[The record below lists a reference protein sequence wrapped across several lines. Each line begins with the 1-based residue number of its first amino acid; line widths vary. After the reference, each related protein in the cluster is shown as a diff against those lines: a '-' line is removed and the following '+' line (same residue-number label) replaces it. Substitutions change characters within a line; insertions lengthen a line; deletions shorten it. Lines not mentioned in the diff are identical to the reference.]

1 MHGRAF
7 IPFALAALV
16 LVAAA
21 SEGQAKGGAPITA
34 CGQVVTTSAFL
45 TRSLDCAG
53 SPGVVVGASGITID
67 LKGFT
72 LRGDGSFHFGIDDDG
87 GFDRVTIKSG
97 VLRNFQRGLDA
108 ANGADRLALSS
119 VVVSGNNGLGLY
131 LSGDSASVKSSTF
144 SGNAGFGVY
153 VAGASATIVSST
165 ASGNGSEGIRVFGDG
180 AAVSANRA
188 EANEFSEDCLGRR
201 RARHRRGERFV
212 HRTSGRHERRTRDD
226 DPAECD
232 PFYLC

>member
-21 SEGQAKGGAPITA
+21 SEGQAEGGTPITA
-34 CGQVVTTSAFL
+34 CGQVVTTSAVL
-45 TRSLDCAG
+45 TRRLDCAG

-119 VVVSGNNGLGLY
+119 VGGGITVAGN
-131 LSGDSASVKSSTF
+131 SAS
-144 SGNAGFGVY
+144 
-153 VAGASATIVSST
+153 IVSST
-165 ASGNGSEGIRVFGDG
+165 GAASDGAGLGIDVVKGSFTAPPAGTNVARGTTTPRNVTRSTSADARRLTTSARASGMSPARDSPPRSPASRQAG
-180 AAVSANRA
+180 AAFGLA
-188 EANEFSEDCLGRR
+188 
-201 RARHRRGERFV
+201 
-212 HRTSGRHERRTRDD
+212 T
-226 DPAECD
+226 
-232 PFYLC
+232 

>member
-16 LVAAA
+16 FVAAA
-21 SEGQAKGGAPITA
+21 SEGQAKGGSPITA

-131 LSGDSASVKSSTF
+131 LSGDFDSVRSSTVTGNGGGGITVAGNSAS
-144 SGNAGFGVY
+144 
-153 VAGASATIVSST
+153 IVSST
-165 ASGNGSEGIRVFGDG
+165 VVGNGSAGIFVLGDSVAISST
-180 AAVSANRA
+180 AALANRIQGI
-188 EANEFSEDCLGRR
+188 L
-201 RARHRRGERFV
+201 V
-212 HRTSGRHERRTRDD
+212 
-226 DPAECD
+226 PA
-232 PFYLC
+232 